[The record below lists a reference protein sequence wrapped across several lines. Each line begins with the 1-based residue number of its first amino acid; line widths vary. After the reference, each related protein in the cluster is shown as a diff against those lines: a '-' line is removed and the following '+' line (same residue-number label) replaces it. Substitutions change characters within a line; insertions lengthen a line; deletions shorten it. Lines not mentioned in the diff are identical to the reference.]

1 MCFYEYSF
9 IYTSKQKITQELMSG
24 NWRAGDLIP
33 SEIELAQSYQVSQ
46 GTVRKAIDELSIEK
60 ILIRRQGKGTYVT
73 THNEE
78 QIQLRFL
85 RLTSSKGNKEKLESQ
100 LLSFEKTRVN
110 SYVANRLSLRPGSS
124 VFKIKRVLTF
134 ARKPLILDEIYIST
148 IPFKG
153 LNAEMINQK
162 KGSLYRLY
170 ESNYGIQ
177 MLNADEKIKA
187 VSAEAEVSKLLNIK
201 KGHPILGIE
210 RVSYTYGNK
219 PIEWRLGLCLTD
231 EYHYQ
236 TELE

>member
-1 MCFYEYSF
+1 MNIPLYLQVR
-9 IYTSKQKITQELMSG
+9 QKITQELMSG

-33 SEIELAQSYQVSQ
+33 SEIELAQSYLVSQ

-110 SYVANRLSLRPGSS
+110 SYVANRLNLRPGSS
-124 VFKIKRVLTF
+124 VYKIKRVLTF

>member
-1 MCFYEYSF
+1 MNIPLY
-9 IYTSKQKITQELMSG
+9 IQVKQKITQELMSG

-110 SYVANRLSLRPGSS
+110 SYVANRLNLRPGSS
-124 VFKIKRVLTF
+124 VYKIKRVLTF

-162 KGSLYRLY
+162 KGSLYRLN

>member
-1 MCFYEYSF
+1 MNIPLY
-9 IYTSKQKITQELMSG
+9 IQVKQKITQELMSG
-24 NWRAGDLIP
+24 KWRAGDLIP

-73 THNEE
+73 THDEE

-100 LLSFEKTRVN
+100 LLSFEKMRVN
-110 SYVANRLSLRPGSS
+110 SYVANRLNLRPGSS
-124 VFKIKRVLTF
+124 VFKIMRVLTF
-134 ARKPLILDEIYIST
+134 AKKPLILDEIYIST

>member
-1 MCFYEYSF
+1 MNIPLY
-9 IYTSKQKITQELMSG
+9 IQVKQKITQELMSG

-33 SEIELAQSYQVSQ
+33 SEIELAHSYQVSQ

-73 THNEE
+73 THDEE

-100 LLSFEKTRVN
+100 LLSFEKMRVN
-110 SYVANRLSLRPGSS
+110 SYVANRLNLRPGSS

-134 ARKPLILDEIYIST
+134 AKKPLILDEIYIST

>member
-1 MCFYEYSF
+1 MNIPLY
-9 IYTSKQKITQELMSG
+9 IQVKQKITQELMSG

-85 RLTSSKGNKEKLESQ
+85 RLTSTKGNKEKLESQ

-110 SYVANRLSLRPGSS
+110 SYVANRLNLRPGSS
-124 VFKIKRVLTF
+124 VYKIKRVLTF

>member
-1 MCFYEYSF
+1 MNIPLY
-9 IYTSKQKITQELMSG
+9 IQVKQKITQELMSG
-24 NWRAGDLIP
+24 NWRAGNLIP

-110 SYVANRLSLRPGSS
+110 SYVANRLNLRPGSS
-124 VFKIKRVLTF
+124 VYKIKRVLTF

-201 KGHPILGIE
+201 KGHPLLGIE

>member
-1 MCFYEYSF
+1 MNIPLY
-9 IYTSKQKITQELMSG
+9 IQVKQKITQELMSG

-110 SYVANRLSLRPGSS
+110 SYVANRLNLRPGSS

>member
-1 MCFYEYSF
+1 MNIPLY
-9 IYTSKQKITQELMSG
+9 IQVKQKITQELMSG

-85 RLTSSKGNKEKLESQ
+85 RLTSTKGNKEKLESQ

-110 SYVANRLSLRPGSS
+110 SYVANRLNLRPGSS
-124 VFKIKRVLTF
+124 VYKIKRVLTF

-148 IPFKG
+148 IPFKA

>member
-1 MCFYEYSF
+1 MNIPLY
-9 IYTSKQKITQELMSG
+9 IQVKQKITQELMSG

-73 THNEE
+73 THDEE

-100 LLSFEKTRVN
+100 LLSFEKMRVN
-110 SYVANRLSLRPGSS
+110 SYVANRLNLRPGSS
-124 VFKIKRVLTF
+124 GFKIKRVLTF
-134 ARKPLILDEIYIST
+134 AKKPLILDEIYIST

-153 LNAEMINQK
+153 LNAEMINKK

>member
-1 MCFYEYSF
+1 MNIPLY
-9 IYTSKQKITQELMSG
+9 IQVKQKITQELMSG

-73 THNEE
+73 THDEE

-100 LLSFEKTRVN
+100 LLSFEKMRVN
-110 SYVANRLSLRPGSS
+110 SYVANRLNLRPGSS

-134 ARKPLILDEIYIST
+134 AKKPLILDEIYIST
-148 IPFKG
+148 IPFKS

>member
-1 MCFYEYSF
+1 MNIPLY
-9 IYTSKQKITQELMSG
+9 IQVKQKITQELMSG
-24 NWRAGDLIP
+24 NWRAGNLIP

-85 RLTSSKGNKEKLESQ
+85 RLTSTKGNKEKLESQ

-110 SYVANRLSLRPGSS
+110 SYVANRLNLRPGSS
-124 VFKIKRVLTF
+124 VYKIKRVLTF

-201 KGHPILGIE
+201 KGHPLLGIE

>member
-1 MCFYEYSF
+1 MNIPLY
-9 IYTSKQKITQELMSG
+9 IQVKQKITQELMSG

-85 RLTSSKGNKEKLESQ
+85 RLTSTKGNKEKLESQ

-110 SYVANRLSLRPGSS
+110 SYVANRLNLRPGSS
-124 VFKIKRVLTF
+124 VYKIKRVLTF

-201 KGHPILGIE
+201 KGHPLLGIE

>member
-1 MCFYEYSF
+1 MNIPLY
-9 IYTSKQKITQELMSG
+9 IQVKQKITQELMSG
-24 NWRAGDLIP
+24 NWRAGNLIP

-110 SYVANRLSLRPGSS
+110 SYVANRLNLRPGSS
-124 VFKIKRVLTF
+124 VYKIKRVLTF

>member
-1 MCFYEYSF
+1 
-9 IYTSKQKITQELMSG
+9 
-24 NWRAGDLIP
+24 
-33 SEIELAQSYQVSQ
+33 
-46 GTVRKAIDELSIEK
+46 
-60 ILIRRQGKGTYVT
+60 
-73 THNEE
+73 
-78 QIQLRFL
+78 
-85 RLTSSKGNKEKLESQ
+85 
-100 LLSFEKTRVN
+100 
-110 SYVANRLSLRPGSS
+110 
-124 VFKIKRVLTF
+124 
-134 ARKPLILDEIYIST
+134 
-148 IPFKG
+148 
-153 LNAEMINQK
+153 MINQK

>member
-1 MCFYEYSF
+1 MNIPLY
-9 IYTSKQKITQELMSG
+9 IQVKQKITQELMSG

-85 RLTSSKGNKEKLESQ
+85 RLTSTKGNKEKLESQ

-110 SYVANRLSLRPGSS
+110 SYVANRLNLRPGSS
-124 VFKIKRVLTF
+124 VYKIKRVLTF

-201 KGHPILGIE
+201 KGYPLLGIE

>member
-1 MCFYEYSF
+1 MNIPLY
-9 IYTSKQKITQELMSG
+9 IQVKQKITQELMSG

-73 THNEE
+73 THDEE

-100 LLSFEKTRVN
+100 LQSFEKMRVN
-110 SYVANRLSLRPGSS
+110 SYVANRLNLRPGSS

-134 ARKPLILDEIYIST
+134 AKKPLILDEIYIST

>member
-1 MCFYEYSF
+1 MNIPLY
-9 IYTSKQKITQELMSG
+9 IQVKQKITQELMSG
-24 NWRAGDLIP
+24 NWRAGNLIP

-85 RLTSSKGNKEKLESQ
+85 RLTSTKGNKEKLESQ

-110 SYVANRLSLRPGSS
+110 SYVANRLNLRPGSS
-124 VFKIKRVLTF
+124 VYKIKRVLTF
-134 ARKPLILDEIYIST
+134 AKKPLILDEIYIST

-201 KGHPILGIE
+201 KGHPLLGIE

>member
-1 MCFYEYSF
+1 MNIPLY
-9 IYTSKQKITQELMSG
+9 IQVKQKITQELMSG

-110 SYVANRLSLRPGSS
+110 SYVANRLNLRPGSS
-124 VFKIKRVLTF
+124 VYKIKRVLTF
-134 ARKPLILDEIYIST
+134 AKKPLILDEIYIST

-201 KGHPILGIE
+201 KGHPLLGIE

>member
-1 MCFYEYSF
+1 MNIPLY
-9 IYTSKQKITQELMSG
+9 IQVKQKITQELMSG

-33 SEIELAQSYQVSQ
+33 SEIELAQSYLVSQ

-110 SYVANRLSLRPGSS
+110 SYVANRLNLRPGSS
-124 VFKIKRVLTF
+124 VYKIKRVLTF

>member
-1 MCFYEYSF
+1 MNIPLY
-9 IYTSKQKITQELMSG
+9 IQVKQKITQELMSG

-110 SYVANRLSLRPGSS
+110 SYVANRLNLRPGSS
-124 VFKIKRVLTF
+124 VYKIKRVLTF

-201 KGHPILGIE
+201 KGHPLLGIE

>member
-1 MCFYEYSF
+1 MNIPLY
-9 IYTSKQKITQELMSG
+9 IQVKQKITQELMSG

-110 SYVANRLSLRPGSS
+110 SYVANRLNLRPGSS
-124 VFKIKRVLTF
+124 VYKIKRVLTF
-134 ARKPLILDEIYIST
+134 AKKPLILDEIYIST

>member
-1 MCFYEYSF
+1 MNIPLY
-9 IYTSKQKITQELMSG
+9 IQVKQKITQELMSG

-100 LLSFEKTRVN
+100 LLSFQKTRVN
-110 SYVANRLSLRPGSS
+110 SYVANRLNLRPGSS
-124 VFKIKRVLTF
+124 VYKIKRVLTF

>member
-1 MCFYEYSF
+1 MNIPLY
-9 IYTSKQKITQELMSG
+9 IQVKQKITQELMSG
-24 NWRAGDLIP
+24 NWRAGGLIP

-85 RLTSSKGNKEKLESQ
+85 RLTSTKGNKEKLESQ

-110 SYVANRLSLRPGSS
+110 SYVANRLNLRPGSS
-124 VFKIKRVLTF
+124 VYKIKRVLTF

>member
-1 MCFYEYSF
+1 MNIPLY
-9 IYTSKQKITQELMSG
+9 IQVKQKITQELMSG

-85 RLTSSKGNKEKLESQ
+85 RLTSTKGNKEKLESQ

-110 SYVANRLSLRPGSS
+110 SYVANRLNLRPGSS
-124 VFKIKRVLTF
+124 VYKIKRVLTF

-219 PIEWRLGLCLTD
+219 PMEWRLGLCLTD

>member
-1 MCFYEYSF
+1 MNIPLY
-9 IYTSKQKITQELMSG
+9 IQVKQKITQELMSG

-33 SEIELAQSYQVSQ
+33 SEIELAQSYLVSQ

-85 RLTSSKGNKEKLESQ
+85 RLTSTKGNKEKLESQ

-110 SYVANRLSLRPGSS
+110 SYVANRLNLRPGSS
-124 VFKIKRVLTF
+124 VYKIKRVLTF

>member
-1 MCFYEYSF
+1 MNIPLY
-9 IYTSKQKITQELMSG
+9 IQVKQKITQELMSG
-24 NWRAGDLIP
+24 NWRAGELIP

-110 SYVANRLSLRPGSS
+110 SYVANRLNLRPGSS
-124 VFKIKRVLTF
+124 VYKIKRVLTF

>member
-1 MCFYEYSF
+1 MNIPLY
-9 IYTSKQKITQELMSG
+9 IQVKQKITQELMSG

-73 THNEE
+73 THDEE

-110 SYVANRLSLRPGSS
+110 SYVANRLNLRPGSS

-134 ARKPLILDEIYIST
+134 AKKPLILDEIYIST

>member
-1 MCFYEYSF
+1 MNIPLY
-9 IYTSKQKITQELMSG
+9 IQVKQKITKELMSG

-110 SYVANRLSLRPGSS
+110 SYVANRLNLRPGSS
-124 VFKIKRVLTF
+124 VYKIKRVLTF

>member
-1 MCFYEYSF
+1 MNIPLY
-9 IYTSKQKITQELMSG
+9 IQVKQKITQELMSG
-24 NWRAGDLIP
+24 NWRAGNLIP

-85 RLTSSKGNKEKLESQ
+85 RLTSTKGNKEKLESQ

-110 SYVANRLSLRPGSS
+110 SYVANRLNLRPGSS
-124 VFKIKRVLTF
+124 VYKIKRVLTF
-134 ARKPLILDEIYIST
+134 AKKPLILDEIYIST

>member
-1 MCFYEYSF
+1 MNIPLY
-9 IYTSKQKITQELMSG
+9 IQVKQKITQELMSG

-100 LLSFEKTRVN
+100 LLSYEKTRVN
-110 SYVANRLSLRPGSS
+110 SYVANRLNLRPGSS
-124 VFKIKRVLTF
+124 VYKIKRVLTF
-134 ARKPLILDEIYIST
+134 AKKPLILDEIYIST

-201 KGHPILGIE
+201 KGHPLLGIE

>member
-1 MCFYEYSF
+1 MNTPLY
-9 IYTSKQKITQELMSG
+9 IQVKQKITQELMSG
-24 NWRAGDLIP
+24 KWRAGDLIP
-33 SEIELAQSYQVSQ
+33 SEIELAQNYHVSQ

-73 THNEE
+73 THDEE

-110 SYVANRLSLRPGSS
+110 SYVANRLNLRPGSS

-134 ARKPLILDEIYIST
+134 AKKPLILDEIYIST
-148 IPFKG
+148 IRFKG

-201 KGHPILGIE
+201 KGHPVLGIE
-210 RVSYTYGNK
+210 RVSYTYGSR

>member
-1 MCFYEYSF
+1 MNIPLY
-9 IYTSKQKITQELMSG
+9 IQVKQKITQELMSG

-85 RLTSSKGNKEKLESQ
+85 RLTSTKGNKEKLESQ
-100 LLSFEKTRVN
+100 LLSFQKTRVN
-110 SYVANRLSLRPGSS
+110 SYVANRLNLRPGSS
-124 VFKIKRVLTF
+124 VYKIKRVLTF

>member
-1 MCFYEYSF
+1 MNIPLY
-9 IYTSKQKITQELMSG
+9 IQVKQKITQELMSG

-33 SEIELAQSYQVSQ
+33 SEIELALSYQVSQ

-73 THNEE
+73 THDEE

-100 LLSFEKTRVN
+100 LLSFEKMRVN
-110 SYVANRLSLRPGSS
+110 SYVANRLRLRPGSS

-134 ARKPLILDEIYIST
+134 AKKPLILDEIYVST

>member
-1 MCFYEYSF
+1 MNIPLY
-9 IYTSKQKITQELMSG
+9 IQVKQKITQELMSG

-110 SYVANRLSLRPGSS
+110 SYVANRLNLRPGSS
-124 VFKIKRVLTF
+124 VYKIKRVLTF